1 MILSV
6 NYFGALNVTRRFLP
20 LLRAAPRG
28 RARIIF
34 LGSLSALGETK
45 FFGQYSQSKVSIE
58 LLADELRRELRPWD
72 IKCSVVE
79 PGIFHTKLNQH
90 ASTTSAAFEA
100 YIAAGSEEAKQ
111 YEAAFKRFHINST
124 NPPIIPG
131 NTMDKVSKSI
141 EYCIL
146 AKYPPAKRGIGID
159 AHIMQGLCW
168 MLPDSAIDLMSN
180 YIF

>member
-1 MILSV
+1 M
-6 NYFGALNVTRRFLP
+6 NYFGTLNITRKFLP
-20 LLRAAPRG
+20 LLRAAPRD

-45 FFGQYSQSKVSIE
+45 FFGQYSQSKVAVE
-58 LLADELRRELRPWD
+58 LLADELRRELRPWG

-90 ASTTSAAFEA
+90 SGTASSAFEA
-100 YIAAGSEEAKQ
+100 YLASGAEEAST
-111 YEAAFKRFHINST
+111 YEQAFRRFHANST
-124 NPPIIPG
+124 NPPVVPG
-131 NTMDKVSKSI
+131 NTMDKISKSI
-141 EYCIL
+141 EYSLL

-159 AHIMQGLCW
+159 AHIMQGLCFF
-168 MLPDSAIDLMSN
+168 LPDSSIDLLSN